1 MFKLLDNPMG
11 IYEKAIP
18 NKFDWATKI
27 KIAKEAGY
35 QFIEMSVDESD
46 ERLYRLE
53 WSKEKRVYMR
63 QLLSEHDFY
72 INSICLSAHRRFPFG
87 SKQEETRTKAFE
99 IMDKAIELAKDLGV
113 RNIQLAGYDV
123 YYEEADAETKALFIE
138 GLTYATRKA
147 ASANV
152 MLSIEIMDTEFIG
165 TITRCMEYI
174 NQVNSP
180 WLQIYPDFGNLSQ
193 WTDSPETELEVGIN
207 HIVGIHL
214 KDTKPGIF
222 KCVPF
227 GQGTVEFEKLFKKMD
242 ELNFQG
248 PFLVEMWADNE
259 MDNTI
264 ESSIKHIEDARYWLT
279 KKAGERFESNR

>member
-1 MFKLLDNPMG
+1 MFRLLDNPMG
-11 IYEKAIP
+11 IYEKAIA
-18 NKFDWATKI
+18 NKFDWSTKI

-35 QFIEMSVDESD
+35 SFIEMSVDESD
-46 ERLYRLE
+46 ERLARLE
-53 WSKEKRVYMR
+53 WSKEKRAYIR
-63 QLLSEHDFY
+63 NLLFENDFY
-72 INSICLSAHRRFPFG
+72 INSICLSGHRRFPFG
-87 SKQEETRTKAFE
+87 SKSEETRRKAFE

-123 YYEEADAETKALFIE
+123 YYEEADSDTKLMFID
-138 GLTYATRKA
+138 GLKYATRRA

-174 NQVNSP
+174 DIVNSP

-193 WTDSPETELEVGIN
+193 WTDDPAGELEVGIH

-214 KDTKPGIF
+214 KDTKAGIF

-227 GQGTVEFEKLFKKMD
+227 GEGSVEFAKLFQKLD

-259 MDNTI
+259 ADNTI
-264 ESSIKHIEDARYWLT
+264 ESSIKHIEDARHWLME
-279 KKAGERFESNR
+279 KAGERFESNR